1 MSRRERRLRDD
12 TGDSIYCDIDEINEV
27 QSTGVDTSPVY
38 LSYSAY
44 GAGAGVFDTMK
55 NVATKVVTKL
65 TGKAAKKIATKAVE
79 KAAEKVGE
87 KTGQKIGDLLGEKI
101 YDTFS
106 HSKTPNP
113 TGDQIIKKL
122 SKIKIPGEFK
132 NSKTHAK
139 PQADHRS
146 VSQPQ
151 AGYRQAGVPVN
162 NTGEKSISQQFDELL
177 LRFQ

>member
-12 TGDSIYCDIDEINEV
+12 TGNSVYCDIDEINEI
-27 QSTGVDTSPVY
+27 S
-38 LSYSAY
+38 
-44 GAGAGVFDTMK
+44 GAGVFDTMK

-87 KTGQKIGDLLGEKI
+87 KTGQKIGDLIGEKI

-106 HSKTPNP
+106 HSETPK
-113 TGDQIIKKL
+113 GDQIAKEL
-122 SKIKIPGEFK
+122 TTFKIPGETGK
-132 NSKTHAK
+132 VKTHVKAG
-139 PQADHRS
+139 HRQ
-146 VSQPQ
+146 V
-151 AGYRQAGVPVN
+151 GVPGRSDLP
-162 NTGEKSISQQFDELL
+162 GETKSISQQFDELL

>member
-1 MSRRERRLRDD
+1 MSRERRIRDD
-12 TGDSIYCDIDEINEV
+12 ISRRIRDDSVYYGIDEINEI
-27 QSTGVDTSPVY
+27 S
-38 LSYSAY
+38 
-44 GAGAGVFDTMK
+44 GAGVFDTMK

-65 TGKAAKKIATKAVE
+65 TGKAARKIATKAVE

-87 KTGQKIGDLLGEKI
+87 KTGQLVGEKI

-113 TGDQIIKKL
+113 TGDQIIKEL
-122 SKIKIPGEFK
+122 SKIEIPGESRK
-132 NSKTHAK
+132 AKTHVK
-139 PQADHRS
+139 PQAK
-146 VSQPQ
+146 P
-151 AGYRQAGVPVN
+151 VPGN